1 MVSGAS
7 IVIEQSPVKSA
18 QDMDEHEANVPPL
31 LYRLATAAFYGISS
45 ILIILSNK
53 SVLTVYDF
61 PSSQVLGVGQMV
73 FAIILLGSLGGVG
86 KIFIP
91 APNYATMR
99 KIWPLPLLYC
109 GNLFSGLGGT
119 KELSLPMMTVLRRFS
134 ILMILIG
141 EIWLLNAAFSNLIYI
156 SVGIMIGGAIIAAVN
171 DLAFSL
177 IGYSYIFVNDFFT
190 AANGVVTKKKLDV
203 KDLGKY
209 GIIFYNCVF
218 MIVPAVLIAHLSGEL
233 DKAMLFTR
241 WHETWFQINFVCSCG
256 MGFVLM
262 YSIVLCT
269 QYNSA
274 LTTSVIG
281 CLKNVFISYFG
292 MIFGGDYV
300 FSWPN
305 FWGLTISVAG
315 SIVYAYATFK
325 KPTTKKAA
333 DSVSKA

>member
-7 IVIEQSPVKSA
+7 VV
-18 QDMDEHEANVPPL
+18 MDQNRYKTSTGSNENEPYVPPL
-31 LYRLATAAFYGISS
+31 LHRLSTAGFYGLSS
-45 ILIILSNK
+45 VLIIVINK
-53 SVLTVYDF
+53 SVLTVYSF
-61 PSSQVLGVGQMV
+61 PSSQVLAIGQMV
-73 FAIILLGSLGGVG
+73 FAIVLLGVLGAAGRVYL
-86 KIFIP
+86 P
-91 APNYATMR
+91 PPNYATVR

-109 GNLFSGLGGT
+109 ANLFSGLGGT

-134 ILMILIG
+134 ILMLLIG
-141 EIWLLNAAFSNLIYI
+141 EIWAFNTVFSNAIYI
-156 SVGIMIGGAIIAAVN
+156 SVGIMIGGAIIAAFN
-171 DLAFSL
+171 DLAFNL
-177 IGYSYIFVNDFFT
+177 IGYSYIMINNFFT

-218 MIVPAVLIAHLSGEL
+218 MILPAIAIAHYSGEL
-233 DKAMLFTR
+233 HRAMLYKN
-241 WHETWFQINFVCSCG
+241 WHDTWFQVNFACSCG

-262 YSIVLCT
+262 YAIVLCT

-292 MIFGGDYV
+292 MIFGGDYI

-305 FWGLTISVAG
+305 FFGLTISVAG
-315 SIVYAYATFK
+315 SVIYAYATFK
-325 KPTTKKAA
+325 KPATK
-333 DSVSKA
+333 SQNPTSKV